1 MTNNNP
7 DSDAL
12 QNATVRDGGAAKG
25 GVTPQTDDPSSPE
38 QADSHAK
45 QRDAAQRQHHFGDDR
60 TVDPLK
66 D

>member
-7 DSDAL
+7 ESDAL
-12 QNATVRDGGAAKG
+12 QNATVREG
-25 GVTPQTDDPSSPE
+25 GVTPQTDDPSRPE
-38 QADSHAK
+38 QTDSHAK